1 MLLVR
6 TSTVILR
13 AAVCCSLLMLVATA
27 VVGQT
32 DQFVSS
38 AAGSKSKVRI
48 RALGTRPPR
57 SILRSSGAWH
67 LHLPCPVQNQR
78 HSDYG
83 RVRLRRRRL
92 RQLYRLLIL
101 ARTRTPTRAALT
113 CGSSSD

>member
-32 DQFVSS
+32 PVRFL
-38 AAGSKSKVRI
+38 AAGSKNRVRI

-57 SILRSSGAWH
+57 SILRPSGACI
-67 LHLPCPVQNQR
+67 HLPCPVQNQR

-101 ARTRTPTRAALT
+101 AKHERPREQR
-113 CGSSSD
+113 